1 MENAFIVRLSS
12 SVWTARK
19 MDKAATREA
28 RETAGASA
36 KAGVKVYKSVIAA
49 DALDKVASIAD
60 AARKEHRKR
69 TVPWTYEGVGAIT
82 AEGYAPYKTAMGR
95 FKTEFDVAVSHFLS
109 VYEVERERARD
120 YLGNMFNSLDY
131 PTVGALREKFSFA
144 THAEP
149 LPHAEHFA
157 PVGLPP
163 EVVSEI
169 RQDIVRTN
177 TTALQNANATAWER
191 VVERITKLKEGL
203 AAYKPSVNGSPV
215 TGKFHELAGEQHQ
228 GTRGNDPVNQRGKRS
243 RLESRGPSVAG
254 VDGVQRAGL
263 ARLGCAALR
272 SREASGPV
280 ADATRQP
287 RHCRVTLRRGA
298 RTAPPHE
305 APYRLASQWER
316 TRTMFQKR
324 HMECVAYR
332 MQRIQ
337 PDPNQPERMDQWW
350 ITVAEL
356 GDMFSVSNPNFDRDR
371 FERACQRGANVK
383 ARTAGD
389 ISPQLVRM
397 AKAQWKREGKL

>member
-215 TGKFHELAGEQHQ
+215 TGKFHNSLVNNIKELVGMIPSINVA
-228 GTRGNDPVNQRGKRS
+228 NDPDLKVVGR
-243 RLESRGPSVAG
+243 RLLVLTAYSAQDLRDS
-254 VDGVQRAGL
+254 D
-263 ARLGCAALR
+263 ALR
-272 SREASGPV
+272 SEV
-280 ADATRQP
+280 VKQADLLLTQLGSRAT
-287 RHCRVTLRRGA
+287 A
-298 RTAPPHE
+298 A
-305 APYRLASQWER
+305 
-316 TRTMFQKR
+316 
-324 HMECVAYR
+324 
-332 MQRIQ
+332 
-337 PDPNQPERMDQWW
+337 
-350 ITVAEL
+350 
-356 GDMFSVSNPNFDRDR
+356 
-371 FERACQRGANVK
+371 
-383 ARTAGD
+383 
-389 ISPQLVRM
+389 
-397 AKAQWKREGKL
+397 